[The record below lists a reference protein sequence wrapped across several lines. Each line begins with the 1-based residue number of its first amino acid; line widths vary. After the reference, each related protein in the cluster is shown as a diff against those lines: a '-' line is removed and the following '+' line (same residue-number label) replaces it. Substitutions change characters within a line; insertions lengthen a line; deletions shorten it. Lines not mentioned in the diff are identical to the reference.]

1 MKKHVNKVSAIGLI
15 LFLFLTIS
23 PGRLYT
29 IYAPIILKQE
39 IPIEQQVLTLI
50 NAQRANC
57 TPLVINAKLQKA
69 AIDRSNINAQNGTLV
84 HTDLNIIGTVYGYS
98 WSALAENIAAGQTTA
113 PQVVQSWMNSKGHKE
128 NIVNCTYTETGI
140 SRVGNYWT
148 QVFGKPK

>member
-1 MKKHVNKVSAIGLI
+1 MKKHVNKVTAIGLI

-23 PGRLYT
+23 PGRLYK
-29 IYAPIILKQE
+29 IYAPIVLKQQ

-50 NAQRANC
+50 NARRANC

-69 AIDRSNINAQNGTLV
+69 AIDRSTINAKNNTLI
-84 HTDLNIIGTVYGYS
+84 HTDLNTIGTIYGYS